1 MQGGR
6 LSRRSS
12 AVTVVAHCAW
22 MAHDGGGGRASWQRT
37 LSCRFTRDLL
47 AVWAPGTAALVTLP
61 SAVRERMLRGAFGVF
76 AASWVLYLKAC
87 IYSRSGCNNVGG
99 TVTRVGIRRRRG
111 GGGGGRL
118 LEVYLW
124 NGRVLFVWCGVA
136 TCWGGKWGTGSAQGM
151 RTGVAACG
159 LSEEE
164 RMGNRSKG
172 KVGSGWGNGSSK

>member
-87 IYSRSGCNNVGG
+87 IYSRSGCNNVGD

-111 GGGGGRL
+111 GGEGGGGGGGDYWKCIYGTAVFCL
-118 LEVYLW
+118 
-124 NGRVLFVWCGVA
+124 CGVG
-136 TCWGGKWGTGSAQGM
+136 WPRVG
-151 RTGVAACG
+151 
-159 LSEEE
+159 E
-164 RMGNRSKG
+164 
-172 KVGSGWGNGSSK
+172 GSGGQARPRE